1 MAEVPP
7 DTSDYSHRVVT
18 MLDDEDRAAL
28 DRLIAAEKLSQADVL
43 RRLIRQAAK
52 VLSQSSAA

>member
-1 MAEVPP
+1 
-7 DTSDYSHRVVT
+7 